1 MGEARVRAPELPAS
15 LEWLN
20 TEMPLRISEL
30 RGKIILLDFWSYC
43 CINCMHVL
51 PDLRY
56 LENKYKENLAV
67 IGIHSPK
74 FPHEKV
80 SENVMKAINRY
91 HIRHPVAHD
100 PEMKLWRQY
109 GIKAWPSIIFI
120 DAEGYVLGVLRGEGR
135 RKQMDA
141 LIQQHLEKAE
151 QKDIL
156 NLDPVPLRTHP
167 EPVSTLKFP
176 GKILA
181 TKNHLYISD
190 SGHNRILE
198 TNYYGRVTQT
208 FGSGAVGLL
217 DGEGENASF
226 NNPQG
231 MVLVNNYLY
240 VADTDNHAIRRID
253 IQRQEIVT
261 IAGTGEQGR
270 YEAMHY
276 SEPLQA
282 RLNSPW
288 DLAYQDGDLYIA
300 MAGQHQIWKLDMTEN
315 HLTVLSGS
323 GREDLVDGAAQDAA
337 LAQPSGICLGEYGL
351 FFADAETSSIRF
363 SRLPDGQ
370 VTTLVGKGLF
380 EFGDQDGDAN
390 RALLQHPM
398 GVVYDKK
405 TNQVYIADTYN
416 NKIKQL
422 NIKSKEISYIDA
434 GPGLNEPG
442 GLSLVDDTIWI
453 ANTNAHEIRRLN
465 LKSRKIEVLEINEI
479 SRSF

>member
-1 MGEARVRAPELPAS
+1 
-15 LEWLN
+15 
-20 TEMPLRISEL
+20 
-30 RGKIILLDFWSYC
+30 
-43 CINCMHVL
+43 
-51 PDLRY
+51 
-56 LENKYKENLAV
+56 
-67 IGIHSPK
+67 
-74 FPHEKV
+74 
-80 SENVMKAINRY
+80 
-91 HIRHPVAHD
+91 
-100 PEMKLWRQY
+100 
-109 GIKAWPSIIFI
+109 
-120 DAEGYVLGVLRGEGR
+120 
-135 RKQMDA
+135 
-141 LIQQHLEKAE
+141 
-151 QKDIL
+151 
-156 NLDPVPLRTHP
+156 
-167 EPVSTLKFP
+167 
-176 GKILA
+176 
-181 TKNHLYISD
+181 
-190 SGHNRILE
+190 
-198 TNYYGRVTQT
+198 
-208 FGSGAVGLL
+208 
-217 DGEGENASF
+217 
-226 NNPQG
+226 
-231 MVLVNNYLY
+231 
-240 VADTDNHAIRRID
+240 
-253 IQRQEIVT
+253 
-261 IAGTGEQGR
+261 
-270 YEAMHY
+270 
-276 SEPLQA
+276 
-282 RLNSPW
+282 
-288 DLAYQDGDLYIA
+288 
-300 MAGQHQIWKLDMTEN
+300 MTEN